1 MNKLKQLESQIVN
14 SPMRFRQDLSI
25 AEASL
30 KTVSDEVNSREAT
43 LNKRQSMEK
52 NLSVYIGVLKQ
63 VKEMAQQVGD
73 LKKKMSR
80 CADINNNLMI
90 EKQKLAV
97 AHEKLVK
104 EKLAATHRLQTL
116 QQKSSSVNQTL
127 DRKLLD
133 MEKTYER
140 LEK

>member
-14 SPMRFRQDLSI
+14 SPMRFRNDVLI
-25 AEASL
+25 AETSL

-90 EKQKLAV
+90 EKQKLAA